1 MVFDYIYPFEYYV
14 TLVSCNFKALY
25 PNENEYRKSLLPLI
39 EKENKENNHAEN
51 MSRDFNF
58 FIFQSSFFQNYL
70 VSPRFTGFLRNF

>member
-39 EKENKENNHAEN
+39 EKGLTYIFKKETKKIIILKTCHVTLT
-51 MSRDFNF
+51 SLF
-58 FIFQSSFFQNYL
+58 FKVLSFKIIW
-70 VSPRFTGFLRNF
+70 